1 MAQSILKPAVPQLPS
16 GDIEKTANFFGTK
29 LNFEIAAKFPEYKHL
44 IVRRDSAEIHFW
56 QADTEEEAKAIA
68 SQSSCYIRVENIG
81 LLFDELKSKG
91 APFRYELTE
100 QPWGMLEMQIDD
112 PYGNAIRFGEQLTK

>member
-1 MAQSILKPAVPQLPS
+1 MEQSILKPAIPQLPS
-16 GDIEKTANFFGTK
+16 GDIEKTAHFFRTK

-56 QADTEEEAKAIA
+56 EADTEQEAKTIG
-68 SQSSCYIRVENIG
+68 SQSSCYVRVQNIRS
-81 LLFDELKSKG
+81 LFEELKRSG
-91 APFRYELTE
+91 APFQYELTE

-112 PYGNAIRFGEQLTK
+112 PYGNAIRFGEQLK